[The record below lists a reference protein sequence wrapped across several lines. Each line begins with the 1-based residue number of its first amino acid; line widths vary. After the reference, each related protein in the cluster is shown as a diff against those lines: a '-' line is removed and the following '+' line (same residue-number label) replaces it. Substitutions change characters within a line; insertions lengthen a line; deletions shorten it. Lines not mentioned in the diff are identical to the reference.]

1 MILFINKLLKY
12 VCSILYRV
20 LLGLYVNDA
29 TADDGK
35 LIDWLIQV
43 VLVYLKKDIT
53 CYRII

>member
-43 VLVYLKKDIT
+43 VLFYLKKDIT